1 MSASDMASKLSGMSF
16 AFGLRTQFA
25 ELVKRTKDQMD
36 ESEESEQPPSEE
48 TAESATTEEKQE
60 ATASPASPEQQAA
73 EKAEPTGD
81 NISQHKSPEEK
92 PRSVRDM
99 IARFQGGDSGGSS
112 PRKSRPKEPSKP
124 SPEPPAKDKQ
134 REVVKK
140 EGEKPKEEKIA
151 TKAGVT
157 AVASKPPATE
167 QTSTVGSKPTEHVE
181 QASEKPAM
189 NLVTRAIRGIEQ
201 KAETVLNKQKDTPVV
216 VPVTKEKEVAPVVT
230 ESKPKEAPPVEP
242 SNSKT
247 EKQTEPVEETS
258 TVEVRGKDPDIAKP
272 VQKVPAHRK
281 QRSVEKQ
288 TRQERN
294 QEVKKETPV
303 ALVSQE
309 SPPVQQV
316 QADQPPP
323 SEDQGKGAVPQKA
336 PPEAGKGGKAEVPSH
351 LAVRKAKKI
360 IPRDRSSSYDP
371 ESDHSGDGT
380 SSDEG
385 PASRAGSV
393 IMSSPEPSPDEEEMG
408 CKTFMEMFVSNVF
421 NGSPVGPDEQSHFGE
436 MCRKPAGRKWF
447 ARQVNSERCNTKCVS
462 ETTFYRLVQCFA
474 IALFECGE
482 ADDFIPAK
490 ILMNMCFTFYYE
502 DQPEP
507 GKEQKVFLYMYLK
520 DQPVWKSIRF
530 WNAAFF
536 ESVQHERTQRGAP
549 STREG
554 WRSLSSEERQD
565 SHKANENITFGQLGT
580 FTSNMVA
587 FGLSKDLILEF
598 LRKQSIIGNLSS
610 DQYDML
616 KEHVEK
622 EEVIRQSQ
630 PENPHSPAPTPSPV
644 AETPPAPADKES
656 PQRERNNSGSKMLTA
671 GLSSLRKISTSLK
684 TWKTSNG
691 NKEKEK
697 E

>member
-247 EKQTEPVEETS
+247 EKQAEPVEETS
-258 TVEVRGKDPDIAKP
+258 TVEVKGKDPDIAKP

-309 SPPVQQV
+309 IPPVQQV

-351 LAVRKAKKI
+351 LAVRKAKKV

-421 NGSPVGPDEQSHFGE
+421 NGRNQREGNGLPDKSTV
-436 MCRKPAGRKWF
+436 R
-447 ARQVNSERCNTKCVS
+447 
-462 ETTFYRLVQCFA
+462 
-474 IALFECGE
+474 CGE

-520 DQPVWKSIRF
+520 DQPVC
-530 WNAAFF
+530 
-536 ESVQHERTQRGAP
+536 
-549 STREG
+549 
-554 WRSLSSEERQD
+554 
-565 SHKANENITFGQLGT
+565 T